1 MKQPSKLQPSSLKV
15 FALSVFVALV
25 TVACTS
31 TGNSFN
37 TQARNQL
44 VVGETTLLQAVD
56 ILGADPVNTYRQLD
70 GSATSIWSSKS
81 SVMTDA
87 IYLNQELWLAFGPDG
102 RFVRVLKTHN
112 LPQGTSS
119 ATPTDD
125 YPMPSAKANITAAA
139 PPALAT
145 PVVNDAA
152 PVEVFAPTPAKQPA
166 QVTPVPSAPQ
176 PAAVSPA
183 YISQP
188 PSTILPAT
196 STQPPIPTRLVPAKK
211 QNDIHLNAPA
221 VSYPI
226 SFYNYNY

>member
-1 MKQPSKLQPSSLKV
+1 MKQLSILRPGGLKV
-15 FALSVFVALV
+15 VVLAVLMPLI

-37 TQARNQL
+37 TMARNQL
-44 VVGETTLLQAVD
+44 VVGETTMQQAVD

-70 GSATSIWSSKS
+70 GSATSIWSSKN

-102 RFVRVLKTHN
+102 RFVRVVKTHN
-112 LPQGTSS
+112 LPLGTSS

-125 YPMPSAKANITAAA
+125 YPMPSPTANTTAAA

-145 PVVNDAA
+145 PIVNDAA
-152 PVEVFAPTPAKQPA
+152 PVEVFAPTPAKQPTA
-166 QVTPVPSAPQ
+166 VTPTPSAQQLETSPASSVQQ
-176 PAAVSPA
+176 PTAVSP
-183 YISQP
+183 
-188 PSTILPAT
+188 PSTVQRP
-196 STQPPIPTRLVPAKK
+196 VPAPVPVQK
-211 QNDIHLNAPA
+211 QNDIHLNAPT

-226 SFYNYNY
+226 SFYSY

>member
-125 YPMPSAKANITAAA
+125 YPMPSAKANTTAAA

-145 PVVNDAA
+145 P
-152 PVEVFAPTPAKQPA
+152 E
-166 QVTPVPSAPQ
+166 PSAPQ

-196 STQPPIPTRLVPAKK
+196 STQPPTPTRLVPAKK

>member
-15 FALSVFVALV
+15 FALSVLVALV

-44 VVGETTLLQAVD
+44 VVGETTLQQAVD

-125 YPMPSAKANITAAA
+125 YPMPSAKANTTAAA

-145 PVVNDAA
+145 PVVNEAA
-152 PVEVFAPTPAKQPA
+152 PVEVFAPTPAKQPTA
-166 QVTPVPSAPQ
+166 LTPIPNVQDPVTVSPVPMQQ
-176 PAAVSPA
+176 PATVSPA
-183 YISQP
+183 STVQQP
-188 PSTILPAT
+188 V
-196 STQPPIPTRLVPAKK
+196 PTPVQK

-226 SFYNYNY
+226 SFYSY